1 MIFWIVA
8 AVVTAAAVA
17 ALLRPLLRP
26 RRPLADP
33 AEHDQAVYRDQLAEV
48 ERDRA
53 RGILDDAQAEAA
65 RAEIGRR
72 LLAAADRGQRGR
84 PPADASPAE
93 GAPAAAPRVSHAN
106 RRLAL
111 VLAVLVPLGAL
122 GLYVPLGAPGLP
134 SQPLA
139 QRDPAEREAFRA
151 ALSEAEALAGRLED
165 QPDDAAGWIE
175 LAQRYDA
182 LGRYTESSDAYARAV
197 GLTEGDPVVT
207 AAYGE
212 ALVNAAG
219 GTVTEQAVAAFEE
232 ALAARPDDPRAR
244 FYLGL
249 ARAQAG
255 DDAGALDRWRALMA
269 DTPADAPWLPM
280 LRARIADTAGR
291 LGLDVASVMPEPAPP
306 ARPQT
311 GAGTGAPALS
321 DDQMAGAAGMAPE
334 ERTEMIRG
342 MVEGLAARLEQEP
355 DDLEGWLRLAN
366 AYRVLGEPANAA
378 AALARAADLAPDDPG
393 VLAAYGDA
401 LLESAEGDTLPPEF
415 VAVMQRLLAL
425 DPDSPRALWFLGIH
439 AAVAGRPDDAE
450 ALWSRLLAQLEP
462 GSPEHTALER
472 QIAALQG
479 GGGQ

>member
-1 MIFWIVA
+1 MIFWIA
-8 AVVTAAAVA
+8 AAAVTAAAVA

-26 RRPLADP
+26 RGPAADP

-53 RGILDDAQAEAA
+53 RGLLDDAQAEAA
-65 RAEIGRR
+65 RTEIGRR
-72 LLAAADRGQRGR
+72 LLAAADRQQRGR
-84 PPADASPAE
+84 APAE
-93 GAPAAAPRVSHAN
+93 APRVSRAN

-111 VLAVLVPLGAL
+111 ILAVLVPVTAL
-122 GLYVPLGAPGLP
+122 AVYVPLGAPELP

-151 ALSEAEALAGRLED
+151 ALAEAEALARRLDE

-182 LGRYTESSDAYARAV
+182 LGRYSESSDAYARAV
-197 GLTEGDPVVT
+197 GLTEGDPVIT

-212 ALVNAAG
+212 ALVNAAA
-219 GTVTEQAVAAFEE
+219 GTVTDQAVAAFEE

-280 LRARIADTAGR
+280 LRERIAAVAGR
-291 LGLDVASVMPEPAPP
+291 LGLDVAAAMPEPAPP

-311 GAGTGAPALS
+311 GAGAPALS
-321 DDQMAGAAGMAPE
+321 DDQMAGAAGMTAE

-342 MVEGLAARLEQEP
+342 MVEGLAARLEREP

-366 AYRVLGEPANAA
+366 AYRVLGEPARAA
-378 AALARAADLAPDDPG
+378 EALARAAGLAPEDPG

-401 LLESAEGDTLPPEF
+401 LLESAAGDTLPPQF
-415 VAVMQRLLAL
+415 VAVMERLLAL

-439 AAVAGRPDDAE
+439 AAVEGRADDAE

-462 GSPEHTALER
+462 GTPEHTALER
-472 QIAALQG
+472 QIAALRG
-479 GGGQ
+479 DDGQ